1 MEISTLISAGI
12 KMKYQWNFGR
22 LCFLLYKENQ
32 GAYVKYVFFK
42 KKVFIK
48 SDKFNFIFTNFQ
60 KLHARVQITVLS
72 NCRL

>member
-1 MEISTLISAGI
+1 MEISTRISTGI
-12 KMKYQWNFGR
+12 KKTKYQWNFGR

-32 GAYVKYVFFK
+32 VAYVKYYFF
-42 KKVFIK
+42 KVFIK
-48 SDKFNFIFTNFQ
+48 SDKFNFIFTNLQ